1 MCFSICWK
9 YKFPLFS
16 HFCPRYLFSPIYSP
30 MLSNSKNNHTGIWVD
45 TGLDFSKCFRRTDI
59 CIILRPSRQEQDT
72 YLFTQVLLS
81 VLLGVIYLFF
91 IYIYIYFSYIY
102 LFFIYIYFSYIY
114 IFHIYLFFIYIFI
127 FHIYLFFIY
136 IYLFFMWTCC
146 FLPNLFLV
154 FFSLLL
160 LLSFIYTDWLPIIWQ
175 NYNSKIEGSFYLI
188 TIQWAVLLDSCLLT
202 LKFSVQI

>member
-9 YKFPLFS
+9 YKFSLFS

-45 TGLDFSKCFRRTDI
+45 MGLDFSKCFRRIDI

-91 IYIYIYFSYIY
+91 IYIYLFFIYIFILYIYLFIFIYIY
-102 LFFIYIYFSYIY
+102 LFFIYN
-114 IFHIYLFFIYIFI
+114 
-127 FHIYLFFIY
+127 
-136 IYLFFMWTCC
+136 LFFMWTCC
-146 FLPNLFLV
+146 FLLNLFLV
-154 FFSLLL
+154 FCSLLL
-160 LLSFIYTDWLPIIWQ
+160 LLLFFVFT
-175 NYNSKIEGSFYLI
+175 
-188 TIQWAVLLDSCLLT
+188 VLVT
-202 LKFSVQI
+202 VI

>member
-45 TGLDFSKCFRRTDI
+45 TGLDFSKCFRRTYI

-91 IYIYIYFSYIY
+91 IYIYIFSYIYIYFSYIYTYFSYIY
-102 LFFIYIYFSYIY
+102 LFFVYIY
-114 IFHIYLFFIYIFI
+114 FHIYLFFIL
-127 FHIYLFFIY
+127 IYFSY

-154 FFSLLL
+154 FCSLLL
-160 LLSFIYTDWLPIIWQ
+160 LLFFIFT
-175 NYNSKIEGSFYLI
+175 
-188 TIQWAVLLDSCLLT
+188 VLVT
-202 LKFSVQI
+202 VI